1 MFTSK
6 GFNMFV
12 AVFFLL
18 TGLLNLVG
26 AMIELSAYQLF
37 IGVVFTALGVYWYKH
52 NVK

>member
-26 AMIELSAYQLF
+26 AIIELSVYQLF
-37 IGVVFTALGVYWYKH
+37 VGVVCTTLGVYWYKH